1 MTVATLA
8 KEIPLPIEQALPIYA
23 VGLGLLYACVFVY
36 RRLLNRVRLRGGQV
50 RSDLFG
56 LPDTLVVGVFI
67 VLMTLALAMQ
77 WIFPKMA
84 ESSAGLQIVSSV
96 LFVSLPVILALMIV
110 RGISVSHVF
119 GLNRVN
125 PIRALGVAVG
135 LIVVLLPV
143 IMIVTYIAYQILD
156 GRVEQQEMVTKF
168 REAAKD
174 GKRDVIWQVTLTAT
188 LIAPLIEEF
197 LFRGY
202 FYPVMKRITGPLP
215 AAIAISL
222 FFGAI
227 HYNAAGFPVL
237 TVLALALTLAYEWS
251 GSILVPIFM
260 HACFNSIML
269 ALMWWQT
276 RGGAT
281 P

>member
-8 KEIPLPIEQALPIYA
+8 KENLLPIDQALPVSI
-23 VGLGLLYACVFVY
+23 VGLCLLYAFVIVY
-36 RRLLNRVRLRGGQV
+36 RRLLRGIQLRGGQV

-56 LPDTLVVGVFI
+56 LPDTLVVGIFI
-67 VLMTLALAMQ
+67 VLMTLALAIQ
-77 WIFPKMA
+77 WVFPKMA
-84 ESSAGLQIVSSV
+84 AGGAGLQIVSSV

-110 RGISVSHVF
+110 RGISLPLVF
-119 GLNRVN
+119 GLRRVN
-125 PIRALGVAVG
+125 PFRAFGVAVS
-135 LIVVLLPV
+135 LIVLLLPV
-143 IMIVTYIAYQILD
+143 IMIVTVIAYQILD
-156 GRVEQQEMVTKF
+156 GHAEQQE
-168 REAAKD
+168 
-174 GKRDVIWQVTLTAT
+174 RDVIWQVTLTAA

-202 FYPVMKRITGPLP
+202 FYPVLKRITGPAP

-276 RGGAT
+276 RAGLT

>member
-1 MTVATLA
+1 VTAATIA
-8 KEIPLPIEQALPIYA
+8 KENLLPVEQAVFI
-23 VGLGLLYACVFVY
+23 VGLGLLWAFVIVY
-36 RRLLNRVRLRGGQV
+36 RRLLRGIRLRGGQV

-56 LPDTLVVGVFI
+56 LPDTLVVLLLT
-67 VLMTLALAMQ
+67 VLVLLALVMQ
-77 WIFPKMA
+77 WLFPA
-84 ESSAGLQIVSSV
+84 TAAGRDAMKDATSV

-110 RGISVSHVF
+110 RGISLPLVF
-119 GLNRVN
+119 GLRRVN
-125 PIRALGVAVG
+125 PFRAFGVGVS
-135 LIVVLLPV
+135 LIVLLLPV
-143 IMIVTYIAYQILD
+143 ITIVALIAYKILD
-156 GRVEQQEMVTKF
+156 GHAEQQEMVMKF
-168 REAAKD
+168 REAAKT
-174 GKRDVIWQVTLTAT
+174 GKRDVIWQVTLTAA

-202 FYPVMKRITGPLP
+202 FYPVLKRITGPVP

-260 HACFNSIML
+260 HACFNSVML

-276 RGGAT
+276 RAGVT

>member
-8 KEIPLPIEQALPIYA
+8 KESLLPIDQALPVSI
-23 VGLGLLYACVFVY
+23 VGLCLLYAFVIVY
-36 RRLLNRVRLRGGQV
+36 RRLLRRIQLRGGQV

-56 LPDTLVVGVFI
+56 LPDTLVVGIFI
-67 VLMTLALAMQ
+67 VLMTLALAIQ
-77 WIFPKMA
+77 CVFPKMA
-84 ESSAGLQIVSSV
+84 AGGAGLQIVSSV

-110 RGISVSHVF
+110 RGISLPLVF
-119 GLNRVN
+119 GLRRVN
-125 PIRALGVAVG
+125 PFRALGIAVG
-135 LIVVLLPV
+135 LIVLLLPV
-143 IMIVTYIAYQILD
+143 IMIVTVIAYQILD
-156 GRVEQQEMVTKF
+156 GHAEQQEMVMKF
-168 REAAKD
+168 REAAKT
-174 GKRDVIWQVTLTAT
+174 GKRDVIWQVTLTAA

-202 FYPVMKRITGPLP
+202 FYPVLKRITGPVP

-276 RGGAT
+276 RAGLT

>member
-1 MTVATLA
+1 VTFATLA
-8 KEIPLPIEQALPIYA
+8 KEIPLPIEQALPIYL
-23 VGLGLLYACVFVY
+23 VGLALLYACVLVY
-36 RRLLNRVRLRGGQV
+36 RRLLRGVRLRGGQV

-56 LPDTLVVGVFI
+56 LPDMLVVCIFM
-67 VLMTLALAMQ
+67 VLMTLALTMQ

-84 ESSAGLQIVSSV
+84 AGGAGLQFVSSL

-110 RGISVSHVF
+110 RGVSLPLVF

-125 PIRALGVAVG
+125 PIRALGVAAG
-135 LIVVLLPV
+135 LIVLLLPV
-143 IMIVTYIAYQILD
+143 IMIVTAIAYQILD
-156 GRVEQQEMVTKF
+156 GRVEQQELVTKF
-168 REAAKD
+168 REAAKE
-174 GKRDVIWQVTLTAT
+174 GKGDVIWQVTLTAS
-188 LIAPLIEEF
+188 LVAPLIEEF

-202 FYPVMKRITGPLP
+202 FYPVLKRITGPVN
-215 AAIAISL
+215 AAIAVSL

-276 RGGAT
+276 RAGVT

>member
-1 MTVATLA
+1 VTVATLA
-8 KEIPLPIEQALPIYA
+8 KENLLPIDQALPVSI
-23 VGLGLLYACVFVY
+23 VGLCLLYAFVIVY
-36 RRLLNRVRLRGGQV
+36 RRLLRGIQLRGGQV

-56 LPDTLVVGVFI
+56 LPDTLVVLLLT
-67 VLMTLALAMQ
+67 VLVLLALVMQ
-77 WIFPKMA
+77 WLFPATAVGRDAMKNA
-84 ESSAGLQIVSSV
+84 TFV

-110 RGISVSHVF
+110 RGISLPLVF
-119 GLNRVN
+119 GLRRVN
-125 PIRALGVAVG
+125 PFRAFGVAVS
-135 LIVVLLPV
+135 LIVLLLPV
-143 IMIVTYIAYQILD
+143 IMIVTVIAYQILD
-156 GRVEQQEMVTKF
+156 GHAEQQEMVMKF
-168 REAAKD
+168 REAAKT
-174 GKRDVIWQVTLTAT
+174 GKRDVIWQVTLTAA

-202 FYPVMKRITGPLP
+202 FYPVLKRITGPVP

-276 RGGAT
+276 RAGLT

>member
-1 MTVATLA
+1 MTVASLA
-8 KEIPLPIEQALPIYA
+8 KEIPLPIEQAFPIYI
-23 VGLGLLYACVFVY
+23 VGLVLLYAFIVVY
-36 RRLLNRVRLRGGQV
+36 RRMLRGVLLRGGQV

-56 LPDTLVVGVFI
+56 LPDTLVVGSLI
-67 VLMTLALAMQ
+67 TLMMAALVIQ
-77 WIFPKMA
+77 WMIPKA
-84 ESSAGLQIVSSV
+84 AAGSAGLRIVSSV

-110 RGISVSHVF
+110 RGLSLSVVF
-119 GLNRVN
+119 GLKRVG
-125 PIRALGVAVG
+125 PFRAIGVAVG
-135 LIVVLLPV
+135 LIVLLLPV
-143 IMIVTYIAYQILD
+143 IMIVTALVYQALD
-156 GRVEQQEMVTKF
+156 GRVEQQEMVTEF
-168 REAAKD
+168 RKAAKE
-174 GKRDVIWQVTLTAT
+174 GKREMVWQLAVTAA

-202 FYPVMKRITGPLP
+202 FYPVLKRLAGPVP

-237 TVLALALTLAYEWS
+237 TILALALTLAYEWS
-251 GSILVPIFM
+251 GSIFVPVLM

-276 RGGAT
+276 RAGMT